1 MELATVTALQPQG
14 GIAAPVHACLVVG
27 VGLRAQATP
36 ATLQALWLQAQALL
50 PGQAPGQADCF
61 CAVAVLQGKA
71 RHPALA
77 DWLGLAPAPV
87 LAVPVEPMRH
97 QPVATQSPRLQARYG
112 TGSVAEAAALAAAGP
127 QAQLLVPRLVAED
140 GSATLAVARR
150 RPSPLD
156 CCMAAAGSGRAAALT
171 QGATA

>member
-1 MELATVTALQPQG
+1 MELAAVTALLPQA

-36 ATLQALWLQAQALL
+36 AALQALWLRAQALL
-50 PGQAPGQADCF
+50 PGQADCF

-71 RHPALA
+71 THPALA
-77 DWLGLAPAPV
+77 DWLGLASAPV

-97 QPVATQSPRLQARYG
+97 QPVVTQSPRLQARYG

-127 QAQLLVPRLVAED
+127 HAQLLVPRLVAED

-171 QGATA
+171 QGTTA

>member
-1 MELATVTALQPQG
+1 MELAAVTALLPQA

-36 ATLQALWLQAQALL
+36 AALQALWLRAQALL
-50 PGQAPGQADCF
+50 PGQADCF

-71 RHPALA
+71 THPALA
-77 DWLGLAPAPV
+77 DWLGLASAPV

-127 QAQLLVPRLVAED
+127 HAQLLVPRLVAED
-140 GSATLAVARR
+140 GSATLAVARLWHGAAR
-150 RPSPLD
+150 APSIVVWQRQALAVPLH
-156 CCMAAAGSGRAAALT
+156 
-171 QGATA
+171 

>member
-1 MELATVTALQPQG
+1 MELAAVTALQPQG

-36 ATLQALWLQAQALL
+36 AALQALWLRAQALL
-50 PGQAPGQADCF
+50 PGQADCF

-71 RHPALA
+71 THPALA
-77 DWLGLAPAPV
+77 DWLGLASAPV

-97 QPVATQSPRLQARYG
+97 QPVVTQSPRLQARYG

-150 RPSPLD
+150 RPGPLD
-156 CCMAAAGSGRAAALT
+156 CCVAAAGSGRAAALT

>member
-1 MELATVTALQPQG
+1 MELAAVTALKPQG
-14 GIAAPVHACLVVG
+14 GIAAPEHACLVVG

-36 ATLQALWLQAQALL
+36 ANLQALWLQAQALL
-50 PGQAPGQADCF
+50 PGQADCF

-71 RHPALA
+71 QHPALA
-77 DWLGLAPAPV
+77 DWLGLASAPV

-171 QGATA
+171 QGAAA

>member
-1 MELATVTALQPQG
+1 MELAAVTALQPQA
-14 GIAAPVHACLVVG
+14 GIAAPVHACLVAG

-50 PGQAPGQADCF
+50 PGQADCF

-87 LAVPVEPMRH
+87 LAVPVEQMRH

-112 TGSVAEAAALAAAGP
+112 TGCVAEAAALAAAGP

-140 GSATLAVARR
+140 GSATLAVALRH
-150 RPSPLD
+150 PAPFD
-156 CCMAAAGSGRAAALT
+156 CCMAVAGAARHAAALT

>member
-1 MELATVTALQPQG
+1 MELAAVTALQPQG

-27 VGLRAQATP
+27 VGLRAQAKP

-50 PGQAPGQADCF
+50 PGQADCF

-71 RHPALA
+71 QHPALA

>member
-1 MELATVTALQPQG
+1 MELAAVTALQPQG
-14 GIAAPVHACLVVG
+14 SIAAPVHACLVVG

-61 CAVAVLQGKA
+61 CAVAVLQGKV

-87 LAVPVEPMRH
+87 LAVPVEQMRH

-150 RPSPLD
+150 RPGTLD
-156 CCMAAAGSGRAAALT
+156 CCMAAAGSRRAAALT
-171 QGATA
+171 QGASA